1 MGATVVIT
9 GASAG
14 IGRALAVEFARRGYN
29 LGLTA
34 RRMGALEELRDQIIA
49 TPGCSG
55 LRVELA
61 SFDVSQ
67 EDTVAGALRGLFAA
81 LGGVDV
87 VLVNAGVNDIT
98 RVGQGDLA
106 KESRL
111 IRTNVIGAIATV
123 DASVEHFLARGRGHV
138 VGISSLA
145 SLQPVVEQA
154 AYCASKAAFSMYLK
168 VARLELKGRNIAF
181 TDIQPGFVKT
191 DIVEG
196 VDIGQLPFAIPSEQA
211 AREIA
216 TLVEKRARRG
226 VVPAF
231 PWALLRPL
239 LGHVPQGL
247 IRP

>member
-34 RRMGALEELRDQIIA
+34 RRMGVLEELRDQIVA

-61 SFDVSQ
+61 SLDVSQ
-67 EDTVAGALRGLFAA
+67 EDTVADALRSLFAA

-138 VGISSLA
+138 VGITSLA
-145 SLQPVVEQA
+145 SLQPLNEQA

-181 TDIQPGFVKT
+181 TEILPGFVQT

-196 VDIGQLPFAIPSEQA
+196 VDIGQLPFAISSEQA

-216 TLVEKRARRG
+216 TLVVKRARRG
-226 VVPAF
+226 IVPAF
-231 PWALLRPL
+231 PWTLLRPL
-239 LGHVPQGL
+239 LGHVPQRL
-247 IRP
+247 IRL